1 MTAHLTPSHYELDL
15 LRKVV
20 SEHGQEG
27 GLDALCLGLSNL
39 FHCQVRVAVLDPDG
53 QLESPPVGSQTEWL
67 EVQGHSYG
75 LFIIREEPLSPN
87 EREHAR
93 LLIDIAERWLNAVS
107 EIKRLEDE
115 LGQTIRI
122 DPLTRLAN
130 RRYFE
135 DSLRQSITRSARA
148 GQMLACMHVD
158 LIGFKKVNEALG
170 EEIGDELLFALAE
183 SMQRLVRADDLVGRI
198 TADEFLV
205 LLNNVGTPDQ
215 IADIVEQFQSV
226 LSTPPIPTELWKG
239 ARIGISIF
247 PLDGQTEAD
256 LIAAAEIAVRSIKA
270 NQESV
275 HAYHHELPD
284 SQRRSSS

>member
-1 MTAHLTPSHYELDL
+1 MTIDSTPSLTELDL
-15 LRKVV
+15 LQKVV
-20 SEHGQEG
+20 GEHGLEA
-27 GLDALCLGLSNL
+27 GLESLCLGLSRL

-53 QLESPPVGSQTEWL
+53 QLETPSPGSQTEWL

-75 LFIIREEPLSPN
+75 LFIIRSEPLSPT

-93 LLIDIAERWLNAVS
+93 ILIGISERWLNAVS

-115 LGQTIRI
+115 LSQTSRI

-135 DSLRQSITRSARA
+135 ESLRQSISRSTRS

-170 EEIGDELLFALAE
+170 EEIGDEMLFALAE
-183 SMQRLVRADDLVGRI
+183 SMQRLVRTDDVVGRI
-198 TADEFLV
+198 GADEFAV
-205 LLNNVGTPDQ
+205 LLNAVGTPDNV
-215 IADIVEQFQSV
+215 ALIVDRFQSM
-226 LSTPPIPTELWKG
+226 LATPPIPTDLWKG

-247 PLDGQTEAD
+247 PLDGQTEASLLD
-256 LIAAAEIAVRSIKA
+256 AAAVALNSTKSS
-270 NQESV
+270 QEAV
-275 HAYHHELPD
+275 HAYYHELPANE
-284 SQRRSSS
+284 R

>member
-1 MTAHLTPSHYELDL
+1 MTANTTPSHSELEL
-15 LRKVV
+15 LQNVV
-20 SEHGQEG
+20 SEHGLDA

-39 FHCQVRVAVLDPDG
+39 FHCQVRIAVLDPDG
-53 QLESPPVGSQTEWL
+53 QLETPPAGSQTEWL

-75 LFIIREEPLSPN
+75 LFIVRDEPLSPN

-115 LGQTIRI
+115 LSQTSRI

-135 DSLRQSITRSARA
+135 ESLRQSIARSARA
-148 GQMLACMHVD
+148 GQMLACMHID

-183 SMQRLVRADDLVGRI
+183 SMQRLVRADDVIGRI
-198 TADEFLV
+198 GADEFTV
-205 LLNNVGTPDQ
+205 LLNNVGTPDNV
-215 IADIVEQFQSV
+215 AVIVDRFQSM
-226 LSTPPIPTELWKG
+226 LATPPIPTDLWKG

-247 PLDGQTEAD
+247 PLDGQTETGLLD
-256 LIAAAEIAVRSIKA
+256 AAAVALNSTKSS
-270 NQESV
+270 QEAV
-275 HAYHHELPD
+275 HAYYHELPINE
-284 SQRRSSS
+284 R

>member
-1 MTAHLTPSHYELDL
+1 MTAHLTSSSSELEL
-15 LRKVV
+15 LQNVV
-20 SEHGQEG
+20 SEHALDS

-39 FHCQVRVAVLDPDG
+39 FHCQVRIAVLDPDG
-53 QLESPPVGSQTEWL
+53 QLEAPPAGSQTEWL

-75 LFIIREEPLSPN
+75 LFIIREQPLSPN

-115 LGQTIRI
+115 LSQTSRI

-135 DSLRQSITRSARA
+135 ESLRQSIARSARA
-148 GQMLACMHVD
+148 GQMLACMHID

-170 EEIGDELLFALAE
+170 EEIGDEMLFALAE
-183 SMQRLVRADDLVGRI
+183 SMQRLVRADDVIGRI
-198 TADEFLV
+198 GADEFAV
-205 LLNNVGTPDQ
+205 LLNNVGTPDNV
-215 IADIVEQFQSV
+215 AVIVDRFQSM
-226 LSTPPIPTELWKG
+226 LATPPIPTDLWKG

-247 PLDGQTEAD
+247 PLDGQTETGLLD
-256 LIAAAEIAVRSIKA
+256 AAAVALNSTKSS
-270 NQESV
+270 QEAV
-275 HAYHHELPD
+275 HAYYHELPVNE
-284 SQRRSSS
+284 R